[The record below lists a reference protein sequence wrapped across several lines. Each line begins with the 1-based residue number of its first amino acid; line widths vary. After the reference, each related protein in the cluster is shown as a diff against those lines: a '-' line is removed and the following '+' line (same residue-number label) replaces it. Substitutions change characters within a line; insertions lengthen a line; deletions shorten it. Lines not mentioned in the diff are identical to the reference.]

1 MGFQCTPQIIGLTRE
16 SSPKGKHRANG
27 LGICLEQGEE
37 RASLSE
43 TLNRDKSDLN
53 IYDGFSSGRE
63 CWEDMEERAKNHKCK
78 VIDKNGI
85 ERERS
90 VRSDAVIGYAM
101 IFNPPPEMCIGWTDD
116 DFNKFSNDS
125 FECLE
130 EFNKIYRDEVKKRD
144 TKHKEIPL
152 IFRKENIK
160 MKSRH
165 KDEGE
170 HESDYHD
177 HYICDAIDERGEYN
191 GNMIDAQFLSS
202 LNKRFPEMMREKGWE
217 LDDLDVTDWDRF
229 KTDEAYR
236 KERQHKI
243 REGSRSV
250 NEHMKAKAQK
260 QLKEQK
266 EKIATLDSMIQAQ
279 DDLSETVQARDKAF
293 SELCNM
299 NNAIIDNEEALEAL
313 EIKKKSKQDEIDKE
327 LEEYRKQEK
336 EKADQ
341 IAQQI
346 IAKAEAEKARL
357 IEKAT
362 VSYQYLERVA
372 DENDKYQIK
381 VLEFL
386 KVAKPALK
394 GTKEYLQELQKE
406 AENEHVKAL
415 DYAVEKLEALPVPEK
430 IEPEQLQE
438 IVEQKAEHYDK
449 VIKEDVKMFADK
461 PKTKPVINKG
471 YKPMTEQEIAKK
483 RFEKANATVGEFES
497 AKPDEKP
504 LGMTM

>member
-16 SSPKGKHRANG
+16 KSPKGKHRANG

-43 TLNRDKSDLN
+43 TLNRSKSDLN
-53 IYDGFSSGRE
+53 IYEGYSSGYK
-63 CWEDMEERAKNHKCK
+63 CWEDMELRAKNHKCK

-101 IFNPPPEMCIGWTDD
+101 IFNPPSEMCIGWTDD
-116 DFNKFSNDS
+116 DYKKFYDDS
-125 FECLE
+125 FNCVAECNIL
-130 EFNKIYRDEVKKRD
+130 YRDEVKKRD

-152 IFRKENIK
+152 IFREENIR
-160 MKSRH
+160 MKSWH
-165 KDEGE
+165 KDEGIDENSDHE
-170 HESDYHD
+170 HR
-177 HYICDAIDERGEYN
+177 ICDAIDEHGEYN
-191 GNMIDAQFLSS
+191 GSMIDAQFLSFI
-202 LNKRFPEMMREKGWE
+202 NVHFPELMREKGWE
-217 LDDLDVTDWDRF
+217 LDDLDVTDWDRY
-229 KTDEAYR
+229 KTDEEYR
-236 KERQHKI
+236 KERRLKSK
-243 REGSRSV
+243 ENGLSV
-250 NEHMKAKAQK
+250 NSYVKAKQK
-260 QLKEQK
+260 KNLKEQA
-266 EKIATLDSMIQAQ
+266 EMISELRSMIQAQ
-279 DDLSETVQARDKAF
+279 DELSETVQAKDKAF

-336 EKADQ
+336 ERADQ

-346 IAKAEAEKARL
+346 IADAEK
-357 IEKAT
+357 EKNRMLEKLT
-362 VSYQYLERVA
+362 VNLQYCERVA
-372 DENDKYQIK
+372 DENDKFNIT
-381 VLEFL
+381 VRDLL
-386 KVAKPALK
+386 KRGKTALK
-394 GTKEYLQELQKE
+394 SVNDLITKLHKE
-406 AENEHVKAL
+406 AESDMVKAL
-415 DYAVEKLEALPVPEK
+415 DYTVEKLENLPVPEK
-430 IEPEQLQE
+430 IDPEQLQE
-438 IVEQKAEHYDK
+438 IVQQKADHYDK
-449 VIKEDVKMFADK
+449 VAKEDTKMFSDK